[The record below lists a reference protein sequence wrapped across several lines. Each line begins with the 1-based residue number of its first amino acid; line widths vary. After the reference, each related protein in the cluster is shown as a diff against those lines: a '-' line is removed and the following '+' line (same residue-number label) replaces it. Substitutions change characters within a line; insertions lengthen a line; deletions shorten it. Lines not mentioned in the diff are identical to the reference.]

1 MEILL
6 FGLSFSYAAVA
17 MEIQVHLT
25 IMVVD
30 AAVTIVAYGLSFYSS
45 SAVADVVEMV
55 SANMSNKKATV
66 YPSLFL
72 FSFDLFLI
80 NKAVLFD
87 L

>member
-25 IMVVD
+25 TMVVD
-30 AAVTIVAYGLSFYSS
+30 VAVTIVAYGLSFYSS

-55 SANMSNKKATV
+55 SANIAHKSDGLSVAFFLSN
-66 YPSLFL
+66 FII
-72 FSFDLFLI
+72 FDI
-80 NKAVLFD
+80 
-87 L
+87 